1 MLAETQLELRSQLG
15 LALFSLGRL
24 AEEIGMQPNP
34 VGTLNSLVNGLK
46 DPFLFVV
53 AGEVNAGKSMLLNAL
68 FGEEFC
74 RTSALP
80 STDKIHYFRFG
91 LVQEE
96 NELGPNLKE
105 VLLPRR
111 FLQDFHVVD
120 TPGINSVAEGH
131 EAITEQFLP
140 RADAVV
146 FVLPVTNP
154 WGAKSWEFLHHIHE
168 DLGKRVVLVLQQI
181 DLRTEQEVQAIAEHV
196 RVCARKWL
204 GRDIPVLCVSARKAL
219 LARTSGV
226 GKTELLQQSAIEEL
240 EREINDILA
249 TATGKL
255 DRISNTLHMGNIMLS
270 QLNQCV
276 MEKSCKLTS
285 LGAVLQ
291 KVGAI
296 VQEQKSESWETC
308 LVSLKPLDA
317 VLQRICR
324 EMPARLNPEMDGWRI
339 ALQPATS
346 ATGKAAAGIWHQ
358 DARAALESHTLAV
371 EKSIRGDLEN
381 LWANTKGPISKALGK
396 SAVATPDLNVDVES
410 LRQDHE
416 NLLVNLRSDEI
427 WGQAARLQSE
437 QRRQRLI
444 VSALLA
450 GLGIVAAL
458 VGGIG
463 GWWWLLVP
471 GLGLIGLAGWMA
483 LQARKLFLKT
493 FPVKLQECCINDAK
507 RVRQM
512 ADVALQKWLQRCFQN
527 FSVNFKPLLDRSEQ
541 LRTQEQTHLEGIE
554 NIRKTLAELGRQLK
568 I

>member
-24 AEEIGMQPNP
+24 AEEIGMQPSP

-96 NELGPNLKE
+96 NVLGPNLQE

-140 RADAVV
+140 RADAVL
-146 FVLPVTNP
+146 FVLPITNP

-181 DLRTEQEVQAIAEHV
+181 DLRTEQEVNAIAEHV
-196 RVCARKWL
+196 RVCALKWL

-226 GKTELLQQSAIEEL
+226 GKSELLQQSAIEKL
-240 EREINDILA
+240 EREINGILA
-249 TATGKL
+249 SATGKI
-255 DRISNTLHMGNIMLS
+255 DRINNTLRMGNILLS

-276 MEKSCKLTS
+276 MEKSSKLTS

-291 KVGAI
+291 KVGAT
-296 VQEQKSESWETC
+296 VQEQKSESWESG
-308 LVSLKPLDA
+308 LISLKPLDA

-324 EMPARLNPEMDGWRI
+324 EMPARLNPEMEGWRAAI
-339 ALQPATS
+339 QPAT
-346 ATGKAAAGIWHQ
+346 AAPGKAAATVWQQ
-358 DARAALESHTLAV
+358 DARAALETHAQSV
-371 EKSIRGDLEN
+371 EKSIRADLEK
-381 LWANTKGPISKALGK
+381 LWSKTKGPISKALGK
-396 SAVATPDLNVDVES
+396 SAVASPDLTVDVES
-410 LRQDHE
+410 LRDDHE
-416 NLLVNLRSDEI
+416 NLLANLRSDEI
-427 WGQAARLQSE
+427 WGQAARMQSE
-437 QRRQRLI
+437 QRRQRLL
-444 VSALLA
+444 VSAVVGGVGVAGALA
-450 GLGIVAAL
+450 
-458 VGGIG
+458 GGIG
-463 GWWWLLVP
+463 GWWWILIP
-471 GLGLIGLAGWMA
+471 GLALIGLAAWLA
-483 LQARKLFLKT
+483 IRARKLFVKT
-493 FPVKLQECCINDAK
+493 FSIKLQECCINDAK

-527 FSVNFKPLLDRSEQ
+527 FSANFKPLLDHSER
-541 LRTQEQTHLEGIE
+541 LRTREQTQLEGIE
-554 NIRKTLAELGRQLK
+554 TVRKTLAELGRQLK